1 MTLDNHGTAS
11 CECPD
16 GGKPH
21 GSCSRLA
28 AFRYSLEAYDRLV
41 EETRLE
47 NFCTSHLQ
55 VWNYPRN
62 CELLPHELKNTAFLL
77 VMPLPNSNAST
88 SSKQLNDH
96 NTVISQIYIYSHL

>member
-21 GSCSRLA
+21 GSYNRLA

-62 CELLPHELKNTAFLL
+62 CELLPHELKILLSYLSCPFQIQMHQLL
-77 VMPLPNSNAST
+77 V
-88 SSKQLNDH
+88 SSSMIITQ
-96 NTVISQIYIYSHL
+96 